1 MCALK
6 VFENKASQEY
16 KRPDQNFFL
25 KINKREGPNKKFRE
39 IKKLPP
45 PGLSATPEKGTND
58 RSRLDHRLR

>member
-45 PGLSATPEKGTND
+45 PVYQLPQRKVLMIDQG
-58 RSRLDHRLR
+58 